1 MVNDH
6 PEGLSEALARTLA
19 SRGLG
24 WARQNPDALADELLE
39 KFPGQQDH
47 VDALVATIAS
57 DVLSALIGAPG
68 SDVGAKLLTAHADHL
83 VSEWGL
89 DPDVALWAVSA
100 WSHAISI
107 IAVGDEEEGTGTLS
121 GSTDPSDGDHGGTRV
136 TGAVSRLRRLRR
148 PGTLTTRLGL
158 TVARPEHG
166 TSSISR
172 GGRMP
177 VPIPPQS
184 EAGSLALSASDP
196 AMPAS
201 SPPEGFTQEAD
212 VPGVSDATSPVP
224 PQTTPSAP
232 VQPTALANGSSEA
245 VPVMVWSAS
254 ALDVRAP
261 EWLNRILTALSTA
274 LAVAVKHRLVLLGSL
289 ATLAAVATVIAT
301 TPPPPESASRAPT
314 ASPARSASGGSG
326 VPTPTAGSVS
336 STATASGETSAA
348 LASPSPK
355 EMTTVSVDELVA
367 ASWDR
372 DWVEAIRVLQEYL
385 GTRGGSDAYASG
397 KLYDALVQYGI
408 VLVGLQQPADAI
420 DTWKQA
426 EALDA
431 GRPEAPQR
439 ISALSARLA
448 GQGAEEAQ
456 TAEVAVTATAISSP
470 TPRVSVTAS
479 PVRGLGT
486 PSPVR
491 ATETPVEAPEAVDVP
506 VPPAPSVTKAG
517 PAGAVSRSQAPTQTV
532 RSTATAVVRLTVT
545 PKPTASPAPT
555 STNRPAPTAPP
566 VPTATVPPP
575 PTAPPL
581 PTATKVPVPTAPPAP
596 TATQPPA
603 STPVPAATVVL
614 QRIVLEQPAQDF
626 VTTAGASVEF
636 RWKQVPG
643 ARKYRVQM
651 CLADDCWQD
660 LRLERITD
668 QVSMSYAPDRSG
680 AWMWRV
686 AAIGDNDR
694 LGPWPEFLRRF
705 SAN

>member
-24 WARQNPDALADELLE
+24 WAGQNPDALADELLE
-39 KFPGQQDH
+39 KFPGRQDH

-57 DVLSALIGAPG
+57 DVLSALIGTTG
-68 SDVGAKLLTAHADHL
+68 SALGPDALAVHTQRL
-83 VSEWGL
+83 VAEWGL
-89 DPDVALWAVSA
+89 DPVVAT
-100 WSHAISI
+100 WSITTWFHAISVI
-107 IAVGDEEEGTGTLS
+107 EIDDEQGP
-121 GSTDPSDGDHGGTRV
+121 GSQSRSTEPGDGDHGGTRV
-136 TGAVSRLRRLRR
+136 NGAVSRLKRLRR

-166 TSSISR
+166 TSSITR

-184 EAGSLALSASDP
+184 EAGSLALSASNP
-196 AMPAS
+196 ALPTS
-201 SPPEGFTQEAD
+201 SPPEGFTQGPD
-212 VPGVSDATSPVP
+212 VPGVSDATSPVQ
-224 PQTTPSAP
+224 PQTTPS
-232 VQPTALANGSSEA
+232 VSVRPTALVNGSTEA
-245 VPVMVWSAS
+245 MPVLVGSAS

-261 EWLNRILTALSTA
+261 EWFNRILTAFSTA
-274 LAVAVKHRLVLLGSL
+274 LAVAVKHRLMLLGSI

-301 TPPPPESASRAPT
+301 TPPPPESASRAST

-326 VPTPTAGSVS
+326 VPTPTAGRVS

-426 EALDA
+426 EALDT

-506 VPPAPSVTKAG
+506 VPPAPSVTKSG
-517 PAGAVSRSQAPTQTV
+517 PAGAVARSQAPTQTV

-575 PTAPPL
+575 PTEPPA

>member
-1 MVNDH
+1 
-6 PEGLSEALARTLA
+6 
-19 SRGLG
+19 
-24 WARQNPDALADELLE
+24 
-39 KFPGQQDH
+39 
-47 VDALVATIAS
+47 
-57 DVLSALIGAPG
+57 
-68 SDVGAKLLTAHADHL
+68 
-83 VSEWGL
+83 
-89 DPDVALWAVSA
+89 
-100 WSHAISI
+100 
-107 IAVGDEEEGTGTLS
+107 
-121 GSTDPSDGDHGGTRV
+121 
-136 TGAVSRLRRLRR
+136 
-148 PGTLTTRLGL
+148 
-158 TVARPEHG
+158 
-166 TSSISR
+166 
-172 GGRMP
+172 MP

-201 SPPEGFTQEAD
+201 SPPEGFTQG
-212 VPGVSDATSPVP
+212 PGVTGVSNATSPVQP
-224 PQTTPSAP
+224 LSTPSAS
-232 VQPTALANGSSEA
+232 VQPTALIDGSTEA
-245 VPVMVWSAS
+245 MPVLVWSAS

-261 EWLNRILTALSTA
+261 EWLNRFLTALSTA
-274 LAVAVKHRLVLLGSL
+274 LAVAVKHRLMLLGSL

-348 LASPSPK
+348 VVSPSPK
-355 EMTTVSVDELVA
+355 EMAAVSVDELVA

-431 GRPEAPQR
+431 GRPDAPQR
-439 ISALSARLA
+439 IRALSARLA

-491 ATETPVEAPEAVDVP
+491 ATEPPVEAPEAVDVP
-506 VPPAPSVTKAG
+506 ISPAPSVTKPV
-517 PAGAVSRSQAPTQTV
+517 PAGAVSRNQDPTQTV
-532 RSTATAVVRLTVT
+532 RSTATAVVRSTVT

-575 PTAPPL
+575 RPHHRPRPPPRCPFQRLHQLRPRRNRRRLRQSQLPRSCSSALSSSSLHRISSPRPVPPSSSAGSRCRVPESTGFKCASRTIAGRTSGLNGL
-581 PTATKVPVPTAPPAP
+581 PTKFPCRTRQIA
-596 TATQPPA
+596 
-603 STPVPAATVVL
+603 
-614 QRIVLEQPAQDF
+614 
-626 VTTAGASVEF
+626 
-636 RWKQVPG
+636 QVPG
-643 ARKYRVQM
+643 
-651 CLADDCWQD
+651 C
-660 LRLERITD
+660 
-668 QVSMSYAPDRSG
+668 G
-680 AWMWRV
+680 
-686 AAIGDNDR
+686 G
-694 LGPWPEFLRRF
+694 WPQSETMTGLDHGLNSFGVFPQTSPVVTR
-705 SAN
+705 

>member
-1 MVNDH
+1 M
-6 PEGLSEALARTLA
+6 SEALARTLA

-24 WARQNPDALADELLE
+24 WARQDPDALADELLE

-68 SDVGAKLLTAHADHL
+68 SDVGAKLLQAHADHL

-89 DPDVALWAVSA
+89 DPGVAMWAVNA
-100 WSHAISI
+100 WLHAISG
-107 IAVGDEEEGTGTLS
+107 IAVVDKEEGIGSLS
-121 GSTDPSDGDHGGTRV
+121 GTTGPSDGDHGGTRV

-148 PGTLTTRLGL
+148 PGTLTTRLAL
-158 TVARPEHG
+158 TVARPELG
-166 TSSISR
+166 TSSITR

-177 VPIPPQS
+177 VPIPPQG
-184 EAGSLALSASDP
+184 EAGSLALSASNP
-196 AMPAS
+196 AEPTF
-201 SPPEGFTQEAD
+201 SPPEGFSQGPD

-232 VQPTALANGSSEA
+232 VQPTALANGSTEA
-245 VPVMVWSAS
+245 MPVLVRSDS

-274 LAVAVKHRLVLLGSL
+274 LAVAAKHRLTLLGSL
-289 ATLAAVATVIAT
+289 ATLAVVAIVIAT
-301 TPPPPESASRAPT
+301 TPPPPESASRGLT

-326 VPTPTAGSVS
+326 VPTPTAGGVS

-420 DTWKQA
+420 DTWRQA

-431 GRPEAPQR
+431 GRPEAPRR
-439 ISALSARLA
+439 ISTLSARLA

-479 PVRGLGT
+479 LVRGLGT
-486 PSPVR
+486 PSTVR
-491 ATETPVEAPEAVDVP
+491 ATETPVEALEAVEVP
-506 VPPAPSVTKAG
+506 VSPAPTVTKSG
-517 PAGAVSRSQAPTQTV
+517 PAGAVSRSEAPTQTV

-555 STNRPAPTAPP
+555 STNRPAPAEPP

-575 PTAPPL
+575 PTAPPA
-581 PTATKVPVPTAPPAP
+581 PTATKVPVPTVPPAP

-603 STPVPAATVVL
+603 ATPVPAATVVL

-626 VTTAGASVEF
+626 VTTVGASVEF

-668 QVSMSYAPDRSG
+668 QVSMSYSPDRSG

-705 SAN
+705 SAK